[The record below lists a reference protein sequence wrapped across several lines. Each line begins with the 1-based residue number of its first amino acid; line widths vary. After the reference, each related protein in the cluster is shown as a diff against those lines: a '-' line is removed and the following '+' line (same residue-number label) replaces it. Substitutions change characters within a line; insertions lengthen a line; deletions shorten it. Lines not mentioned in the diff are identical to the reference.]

1 MAPRP
6 LSKSASD
13 TCIKWKCEEERC
25 NGRLRTNLDMENA
38 EESGV
43 HRHGPLEQS
52 VVQAGQLR
60 IALTAEVKLR
70 QHVSLGQVHRE
81 LTVDADPNV
90 VTHLTS
96 GPSLKRSLR
105 KTKSINRPRLPRN
118 AEELVVSEH
127 YSQTRNHEVFLIKD
141 EIFEGNR
148 FIFCSCWYNFYGW
161 HFQNGAIHFS
171 STIHVKHIL
180 WSETNSSCVCFV
192 KNKKYICL
200 SSSICGS
207 TRTFRTNGTAYR
219 TEDSSN

>member
-1 MAPRP
+1 MNVEI
-6 LSKSASD
+6 LSTKLGGSKLRVNGFIYRIQERRN
-13 TCIKWKCEEERC
+13 TYIKWKCEEERC

-70 QHVSLGQVHRE
+70 PHVSVGQVHRE

-105 KTKSINRPRLPRN
+105 KTKSINRPRLP
-118 AEELVVSEH
+118 
-127 YSQTRNHEVFLIKD
+127 TK
-141 EIFEGNR
+141 
-148 FIFCSCWYNFYGW
+148 C
-161 HFQNGAIHFS
+161 
-171 STIHVKHIL
+171 
-180 WSETNSSCVCFV
+180 
-192 KNKKYICL
+192 
-200 SSSICGS
+200 
-207 TRTFRTNGTAYR
+207 
-219 TEDSSN
+219 